1 LFNGFSDFSHE
12 SGIERQ
18 VVEGCDSASER
29 FSGFEQVSD
38 VCGGIATGEGED
50 ALVVEGAVEFCPFFA
65 EGVDSSVECVNAVVS
80 CHAGGEYAVEHIDS
94 GSNRVEDVF
103 GVTDSHEVPGFVGGE
118 EGGGVSDHWVLHF
131 GGFADADAAD
141 SNSIEGEFGDGSGA
155 FGSEVLVDSTLDD
168 SEDCLA
174 FFPCGEVAVRPSV
187 GALHGGGGLISGAGV
202 RRTLVEHHGN
212 VDSELGLDLDATFW
226 CEEVGGAIEVGFEL
240 DAIVVDGAH
249 VAEGH
254 DLEASG
260 VGEDGSFPV
269 HEVMESTEFFDE
281 VCAGPEGEVVGV
293 AENLFEADGF

>member
-1 LFNGFSDFSHE
+1 
-12 SGIERQ
+12 
-18 VVEGCDSASER
+18 
-29 FSGFEQVSD
+29 
-38 VCGGIATGEGED
+38 
-50 ALVVEGAVEFCPFFA
+50 
-65 EGVDSSVECVNAVVS
+65 
-80 CHAGGEYAVEHIDS
+80 
-94 GSNRVEDVF
+94 VEDVF

-118 EGGGVSDHWVLHF
+118 EGGGVSDHGVLHF

-141 SNSIEGEFGDGSGA
+141 GNSIEGEFGDGSGA

-174 FFPCGEVAVRPSV
+174 FFSSGEVAMRPSV
-187 GALHGGGGLISGAGV
+187 GALHGGGGFVSGAGV
-202 RRTLVEHHGN
+202 GWTLVEHHGN
-212 VDSELGLDLDATFW
+212 VDSELGLDLDAPFW
-226 CEEVGGAIEVGFEL
+226 CEEVGGAIEMGFEF